1 MQGAGVTGAFATSGV
16 VVFTD
21 ATSAGATTDGGMGV
35 TTHCCCC
42 WQSPVVVSTVAA
54 RKLESPA
61 LLPCCPWVLLDCRF
75 T

>member
-35 TTHCCCC
+35 T
-42 WQSPVVVSTVAA
+42 SPTAA
-54 RKLESPA
+54 TAGSP
-61 LLPCCPWVLLDCRF
+61 LW
-75 T
+75 